1 MIDSHAK
8 VPFPTNEP
16 VLDFAPGSPERA
28 ELKQALDA
36 MASEEVEI
44 PVVVKGEQRRAGEKV
59 PVVMPHDHGHVLGYV
74 HQASAQDVSDAI
86 AASQE
91 AAPAWRAMPFAERA
105 AIFLRAAELLAG
117 RHRAQIN
124 AACML
129 GQSKTCYQS
138 EIDAVCEL
146 VDFWR
151 YNVAFAEEIYQEQPE
166 SAPGIW
172 NRTDHRP
179 LEGFVFAVTPFN
191 FLSIA
196 LNIPTAPALM
206 GNSVLWKPANTSALG
221 AWYGYELLREAG
233 LPDGVISFLPG
244 EGPVQGDAA
253 LASEH
258 LAGLH
263 FTGSTKT
270 FRTLYKGIAQNLE
283 HYRSIPRVVGET
295 GGKDFIVAHPSAD
308 AASLATAIVRG
319 AFEYQGQKC
328 SAASRAYIPKS
339 LWPSVRDDV
348 LARTAELRVGDV
360 RDFGNFMGAVIDKRA
375 FDKIDGYFKLA
386 QETAKVLTKGAP
398 DDSKGY
404 FIPPTVVQVD
414 DPAHRLMK
422 EEIFGPMIS
431 VYVYDDAK
439 FDEVLELTDTS
450 TPYGLT
456 GAIFARDRAAI
467 VKAMEKLRFAAGN
480 FYINDKPTGAVVG
493 QQPFGGGR
501 ASGTNDKAGSASN
514 LLRWL
519 SPRSIKETLVPPR
532 DHGYPFLAKE

>member
-1 MIDSHAK
+1 MIDSHAQI
-8 VPFPTNEP
+8 PMPMNEP
-16 VLDFAPGSPERA
+16 VLSYAPGNEERD
-28 ELKQALDA
+28 ELKQALDT
-36 MASEEVEI
+36 MAGEQVNI
-44 PVVVKGEQRRAGEKV
+44 PVAIDGNQRRTGKTV
-59 PVVMPHDHGHVLGYV
+59 PVVMPHDHQHVLGHV
-74 HQASAQDVSDAI
+74 HQATAADVNDAI
-86 AASQE
+86 AASQQ

-117 RHRAQIN
+117 RHRAHIN

-129 GQSKTCYQS
+129 GQSKTCYQA

-151 YNVAFAEEIYQEQPE
+151 YNVAFAEDIYQEQPE
-166 SAPGIW
+166 SAPGVW

-196 LNIPTAPALM
+196 LNLPTAPVLM
-206 GNSVLWKPANTSALG
+206 GNTALWKPANTSALG
-221 AWYGYELLREAG
+221 CWYGYELLLEAG
-233 LPDGVISFLPG
+233 LPPGVISFLPG
-244 EGPVQGDAA
+244 EGPEQGDAA

-258 LAGLH
+258 FAGLH

-270 FRTLYKGIAQNLE
+270 FRTLYMGIAQNLE
-283 HYRSIPRVVGET
+283 NYRSIPRIVGET

-308 AASLATAIVRG
+308 ARELATAIVRG
-319 AFEYQGQKC
+319 AFEFQGQKC

-339 LWPSVRDDV
+339 LWPAVRDDV
-348 LARTAELRVGDV
+348 VARTSELRMGDV
-360 RDFGNFMGAVIDKRA
+360 RDFSNFMGAVIDKRA
-375 FDKIDGYFKLA
+375 FDKIKGYFELA
-386 QETAKVLTKGAP
+386 QQTAKVLTPGTP

-404 FIPPTVVQVD
+404 FIPPTLVEVD
-414 DPAHRLMK
+414 DPKHRLMC
-422 EEIFGPMIS
+422 EEIFGPLIS
-431 VYVYDDAK
+431 VYVYDDEK
-439 FDEVLELTDTS
+439 FEQVLDLADTS

-467 VKAMEKLRFAAGN
+467 VRAMDKLRFSAGN

-501 ASGTNDKAGSASN
+501 ASGTNDKAGAASN
-514 LLRWL
+514 LLRWV

-532 DHGYPFLAKE
+532 DHGYPFLAQE

>member
-1 MIDSHAK
+1 MIDSHAE
-8 VPFPTNEP
+8 VPLPKNEP
-16 VLDFAPGSPERA
+16 VLSYAPGSAERA
-28 ELKQALDA
+28 ELKQALES
-36 MASEEVEI
+36 MAGEQVRI
-44 PVVVKGEQRRAGEKV
+44 PVVVDGQERRSGETV
-59 PVVMPHDHGHVLGYV
+59 PVVMPHDHAHVLGRV
-74 HQASAQDVSDAI
+74 HQATAADVNDAI
-86 AASQE
+86 AASQK
-91 AAPAWRAMPFAERA
+91 AAPTWRAMPFAERA

-117 RHRAQIN
+117 RRRAQIN

-129 GQSKTCYQS
+129 GQSKTCYQA

-151 YNVAFAEEIYQEQPE
+151 FNVAFAEQIYQEQPE

-196 LNIPTAPALM
+196 LNLPTAPALM
-206 GNSVLWKPANTSALG
+206 GNTVLWKPANTSALG
-221 AWYGYELLREAG
+221 SWYGYQLLLEAG
-233 LPDGVISFLPG
+233 LPPGVISFLPG
-244 EGPVQGDAA
+244 EGPIQGGAA

-258 LAGLH
+258 FAGLH
-263 FTGSTKT
+263 FTGSTGT
-270 FRTLYKGIAQNLE
+270 FRALYKGIAENLE
-283 HYRSIPRVVGET
+283 GYRSVPRIVGET
-295 GGKDFIVAHPSAD
+295 GGKDFIVAHASAD
-308 AASLATAIVRG
+308 AAELATAMVRG

-339 LWPSVRDDV
+339 LWPTVRDDV
-348 LARTAELRVGDV
+348 LARSAKLGVGDV
-360 RDFGNFMGAVIDKRA
+360 RDFGNFMSAVIDKRA
-375 FDKIDGYFKLA
+375 FDKIKGYFELA
-386 QETAKVLTKGAP
+386 QQTAKVLTKGKP
-398 DDSKGY
+398 DDSVGY
-404 FIPPTVVQVD
+404 FIPPTLVAVD
-414 DPAHRLMK
+414 DPKHRLMR
-422 EEIFGPMIS
+422 EEIFGPILS
-431 VYVYDDAK
+431 VYVYDDAD
-439 FDEVLELTDTS
+439 FEQVLELTDSS

-467 VKAMEKLRFAAGN
+467 VHAMDKLRFAAGN

-501 ASGTNDKAGSASN
+501 ASGTNDKAGAASN
-514 LLRWL
+514 LLRWV